1 MSHKVYGF
9 REIAELLIVSIEKQN
24 ELLHTERE
32 MLHELRLLTRPHLTA
47 FRFLQLEKGAFA
59 MFNQTLAGLAP
70 GTSGTVTIQPV
81 DQSGNPFTLPTG
93 TVPVWTRSNDQ
104 ILITPAEDGLSAS
117 VSVDTAAAI
126 DASSTI
132 TVTSG
137 TVSTAVGFPIDPNPT
152 PPANQLAGFN
162 FTQS

>member
-9 REIAELLIVSIEKQN
+9 REIAELLIVSIEKQE

-32 MLHELRLLTRPHLTA
+32 MLHELRRLNKPHLTA
-47 FRFLQLEKGAFA
+47 FRFQQHTEGVPS
-59 MFNQTLAGLAP
+59 MFNQILAGLAP

-93 TVPVWTRSNDQ
+93 IVPVWTRSNDQ
-104 ILITPAEDGLSAS
+104 ILVTPAEDGLSAS
-117 VSVDTAAAI
+117 ISVDSAAAT
-126 DASSTI
+126 DATSTI
-132 TVTSG
+132 TVTVD
-137 TVSTAVGFPIDPNPT
+137 TVSSTAGFPIDPNPT

-162 FTQS
+162 FAQS